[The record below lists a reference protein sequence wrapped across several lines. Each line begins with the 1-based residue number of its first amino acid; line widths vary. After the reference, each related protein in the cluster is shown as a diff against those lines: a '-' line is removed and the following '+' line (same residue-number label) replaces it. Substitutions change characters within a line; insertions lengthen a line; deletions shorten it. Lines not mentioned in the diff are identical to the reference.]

1 MGRAINGGLCMRVS
15 NSTVRILQASIVTWA
30 QAGYG
35 VLLVSLMLLLV
46 LVIQF
51 FHHVGKF
58 VLNLN

>member
-1 MGRAINGGLCMRVS
+1 MRVS

-58 VLNLN
+58 VLNLNWLVI